1 MCSLTAIE
9 CAPFQVICVNKMDL
23 PEARAA
29 WPKLREE
36 LRKEARHGRVDRICA
51 ATNTNLIPIMVKVC
65 KKKIMY
71 IKKQLCTYSYIL
83 LTNESEMCIER
94 RVMDVHVCVCVCVC
108 VVCVCGFAWIASAPL
123 PRLFYYSDRPLLLLR

>member
-1 MCSLTAIE
+1 M
-9 CAPFQVICVNKMDL
+9 NKMDL

-123 PRLFYYSDRPLLLLR
+123 PHLFYYSDRPLLVL